1 MNTIA
6 FYISGFVLLLILLAK
21 IPGLEHTV
29 RPLIDLF
36 FTLLKTFVENMWAWT
51 IWLLKLLW
59 GAHMELLNNLINSA
73 EEVDPTLE
81 MKNKEN

>member
-1 MNTIA
+1 MNTIIV
-6 FYISGFVLLLILLAK
+6 YTSGFILLLVILAK

-36 FTLLKTFVENMWAWT
+36 FTLLKTMVENMWAWA
-51 IWLLKLLW
+51 IWLMKLLW
-59 GAHMELLNNLINSA
+59 GAHAEMLTNLMYSA
-73 EEVDPTLE
+73 EEVDPTIA